1 MSEGGFRT
9 AMYAVGFILG
19 FVLMGFEM
27 LSSRYLNPYFGSG
40 IYTWAAII
48 SVTLF
53 ALMMGYFLG
62 GWLVDR
68 RPTAALLGVL
78 VLMAAVWMAGIPFAA
93 DPLNAERYLGLETPD
108 MLLAIGGTFG
118 YGPVGIGFGVTTAAF
133 ILIFVPLT
141 LIACFSPFAVRLL
154 LVATHASG
162 RQTGA
167 VYGISTFGNI
177 LGTLATTFLLI
188 PAIGSTAITWVFATI
203 TAVMALVLMAMG
215 RATERGMRRA

>member
-1 MSEGGFRT
+1 MSESSFRLS
-9 AMYAVGFILG
+9 MYAVGFVLG

-53 ALMMGYFLG
+53 SLMMGYFVG
-62 GWLVDR
+62 GALVDR
-68 RPTAALLGVL
+68 RPTAGLLGLL
-78 VLMAAVWMAGIPFAA
+78 VLLAAIWMAAIPFAV
-93 DPLNAERYLGLETPD
+93 DPANTQEYLGVETPD
-108 MLLAIGGTFG
+108 LLLGIGATFG
-118 YGPVGIGFGVTTAAF
+118 YGPVGIGFGVTTSAF
-133 ILIFVPLT
+133 ILIAVPLT

-154 LVATHASG
+154 LVATDASG

-188 PAIGSTAITWVFATI
+188 PTIGSSAITWLFAAI
-203 TAVMALVLMAMG
+203 TAAIALILMWMG
-215 RATERGMRRA
+215 RRMRPE

>member
-1 MSEGGFRT
+1 MSEGAFRT

-53 ALMMGYFLG
+53 SLMVGYFLG
-62 GWLVDR
+62 GALVDR
-68 RPTAALLGVL
+68 RPTPALLGLL
-78 VLMAAVWMAGIPFAA
+78 VLLAAIWMAAIPFFV
-93 DPLNAERYLGLETPD
+93 DPLNAETYLGLQTPD
-108 MLLAIGGTFG
+108 LLMGIGETFG
-118 YGPVGIGFGVTTAAF
+118 FGPVGVAFGVTTACFA
-133 ILIFVPLT
+133 LIFVPLT

-177 LGTLATTFLLI
+177 LGTLFTTFVLI
-188 PAIGSTAITWVFATI
+188 PAIGSTAITWVFAAI
-203 TAVMALVLMAMG
+203 TAVIALFLIWMG
-215 RATERGMRRA
+215 RRMRQV

>member
-1 MSEGGFRT
+1 MSESGFRT

-68 RPTAALLGVL
+68 RPTPALLGVL
-78 VLMAAVWMAGIPFAA
+78 VLMAAVWMALIPFVA
-93 DPLNAERYLGLETPD
+93 DPLNAERYLGLQTPD
-108 MLLAIGGTFG
+108 MLLAIGEAFG
-118 YGPVGIGFGVTTAAF
+118 YGPVGIGFGVTTSAF

-188 PAIGSTAITWVFATI
+188 PAIGSSAITWVFAAI
-203 TAVMALVLMAMG
+203 TAAMALVLVAMG
-215 RATERGMRRA
+215 RAVRTASEPA

>member
-1 MSEGGFRT
+1 MTDGAFRLG
-9 AMYAVGFILG
+9 MYAVGFILG

-68 RPTAALLGVL
+68 RPTAAVLGVL
-78 VLMAAVWMAGIPFAA
+78 VLLAAAWMAVIPFAV
-93 DPLNAERYLGLETPD
+93 DPANAQAYLGLQTPD
-108 MLLAIGGTFG
+108 MLLAIGEAFG

-133 ILIFVPLT
+133 ILIFAPLT

-177 LGTLATTFLLI
+177 LGTLATTFVLI
-188 PAIGSTAITWVFATI
+188 PSIGSSAITWVFAAI
-203 TAVMALVLMAMG
+203 TAAMAMVLMAMG
-215 RATERGMRRA
+215 RAVRTRPVAA

>member
-1 MSEGGFRT
+1 MSESSFRT
-9 AMYAVGFILG
+9 AMYAVGFVLG

-68 RPTAALLGVL
+68 RPTAAVLGVL
-78 VLMAAVWMAGIPFAA
+78 VLLAAGWMAVIPFAV
-93 DPLNAERYLGLETPD
+93 DPANAQDYLGVETPD
-108 MLLAIGGTFG
+108 MLLAIGEAFG

-133 ILIFVPLT
+133 ILIFAPLT

-177 LGTLATTFLLI
+177 LGTLATTFVLI
-188 PAIGSTAITWVFATI
+188 PAIGSSAITWVFAAV
-203 TAVMALVLMAMG
+203 TAAMALVLMAMG
-215 RATERGMRRA
+215 RAVRTGPVAA

>member
-1 MSEGGFRT
+1 MSEGTFRLG
-9 AMYAVGFILG
+9 MYLVGFVLG

-78 VLMAAVWMAGIPFAA
+78 VLLGACWMAAIPFAA

-118 YGPVGIGFGVTTAAF
+118 YGPVGIGFGVTTSAF

-154 LVATHASG
+154 LVATSASG

-188 PAIGSTAITWVFATI
+188 PTIGSSAITWVFAAI
-203 TAVMALVLMAMG
+203 TAAMALVLMAMG
-215 RATERGMRRA
+215 RAVRTATEPA

>member
-1 MSEGGFRT
+1 MSETAFRLG
-9 AMYAVGFILG
+9 MYAVGFVLG

-62 GWLVDR
+62 GWIVDR
-68 RPTAALLGVL
+68 RPTAAVLGGL
-78 VLMAAVWMAGIPFAA
+78 VLLAAGWMAGIPFAVE
-93 DPLNAERYLGLETPD
+93 PQNALDYLGLEVMGVPAFVLDT
-108 MLLAIGGTFG
+108 LGF
-118 YGPVGIGFGVTTAAF
+118 GPVGVTTATF
-133 ILIFVPLT
+133 LLIFMPLT

-154 LVATHASG
+154 LVATHRSG

-167 VYGISTFGNI
+167 VYGISTSGNI
-177 LGTLATTFLLI
+177 IGTLATTFWLI
-188 PAIGSTAITWVFATI
+188 PSIGSSAITWVFAAI
-203 TAVMALVLMAMG
+203 TAAMAVALMAMG
-215 RATERGMRRA
+215 RAMPEE

>member
-1 MSEGGFRT
+1 MSDGAFRMG
-9 AMYAVGFILG
+9 MYAVGFILG

-68 RPTAALLGVL
+68 RPTAAVLGVL
-78 VLMAAVWMAGIPFAA
+78 VLLAAGWMAVIPFAV
-93 DPLNAERYLGLETPD
+93 DPANAQAYLGLQTPD
-108 MLLAIGGTFG
+108 MLLAIGEAFG

-133 ILIFVPLT
+133 ILIFAPLT

-177 LGTLATTFLLI
+177 LGTLATTFVLI
-188 PAIGSTAITWVFATI
+188 PSIGSSAITWVFAAI
-203 TAVMALVLMAMG
+203 TAAMAMVLMAMG
-215 RATERGMRRA
+215 RAVRTRPVAA

>member
-1 MSEGGFRT
+1 MSEPGFR
-9 AMYAVGFILG
+9 ASIYGVGFILG

-27 LSSRYLNPYFGSG
+27 LGSRYLNPYFGSG
-40 IYTWAAII
+40 IYTWAALI

-68 RPTAALLGVL
+68 RPTASLLGLLVLAAAFWMAAIPFAVDPSNMDVHLGIETPDLLLGVGEL
-78 VLMAAVWMAGIPFAA
+78 
-93 DPLNAERYLGLETPD
+93 
-108 MLLAIGGTFG
+108 FG
-118 YGPVGIGFGVTTAAF
+118 YGPAGIAFGVTSAAF

-154 LVATHASG
+154 LATTEASG

-188 PAIGSTAITWVFATI
+188 PWIGSNAITWVFAAI
-203 TAVMALVLMAMG
+203 TALMALFLLWIGA
-215 RATERGMRRA
+215 RMRPW

>member
-1 MSEGGFRT
+1 MSERAFR
-9 AMYAVGFILG
+9 ASIYAVGFILG

-27 LSSRYLNPYFGSG
+27 LGSRYLNPYFGSG
-40 IYTWAAII
+40 IYTWAALI

-68 RPTAALLGVL
+68 RPTASLLGALVLAAALWMAAIPFAVDPANMARHFGVETPDLLLGVGE
-78 VLMAAVWMAGIPFAA
+78 A
-93 DPLNAERYLGLETPD
+93 
-108 MLLAIGGTFG
+108 FG
-118 YGPVGIGFGVTTAAF
+118 YGPAGIAFGVTSAAF

-154 LVATHASG
+154 LATTEASG

-188 PAIGSTAITWVFATI
+188 PWMGSSAITWVFAAI
-203 TAVMALVLMAMG
+203 TALMALALLAIG
-215 RATERGMRRA
+215 RNMRARY